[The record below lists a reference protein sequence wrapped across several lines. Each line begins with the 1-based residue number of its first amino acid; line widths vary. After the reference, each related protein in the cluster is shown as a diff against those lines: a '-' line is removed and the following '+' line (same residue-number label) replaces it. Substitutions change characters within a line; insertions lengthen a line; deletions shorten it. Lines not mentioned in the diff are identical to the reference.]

1 MENIVKA
8 LRWFVI
14 PFFAIFLM
22 SHNVSAYTA
31 KPISVNSLE
40 YYGTYTAQSNAGL
53 ASNCELEYWPYV
65 SQNGCN
71 NALANGSWVS
81 SESSLPFMTGEV
93 FLNNKAK
100 YSAMTQLRIPFSPD
114 PEMAGQHFMF
124 EFDMDITNSN
134 GNELSTNQF
143 NLIYGRTSTCKISLN
158 DYTIKDKVSCT
169 FVTIDENPI
178 GQILIDMDLSEY
190 SYTSG
195 DSFVIAVYGP
205 WGYDTWGDYYENPL
219 IANLSS
225 TDLYFNWSAVWYVP
239 DAGSGAIEDIVNDW
253 KDKQEQAAAD
263 VSAQSP
269 EDIAN
274 ATNQQTT
281 NIIGIISS
289 FLSAITNFSA
299 GTCDLALDFPSYAG
313 GVMTVN
319 VCQNRDRGGN
329 LIALFTSL
337 TLIMF
342 YLPLAFKLLSMIY
355 NEIRSFTNG

>member
-1 MENIVKA
+1 MEDIIKA

-22 SHNVSAYTA
+22 SHNASAYTA
-31 KPISVNSLE
+31 KPITVNSLE

-53 ASNCELEYWPYV
+53 ASNCLLESWPYV
-65 SQNGCN
+65 SQNGCD
-71 NALANGSWVS
+71 NALANGSWS
-81 SESSLPFMTGEV
+81 SSQTSLPFMTGEV
-93 FLNNKAK
+93 FFNNKAK

-114 PEMAGQHFMF
+114 QEMAGQHFMF

-134 GNELSTNQF
+134 GNALSSNQF

-158 DYTIKDKVSCT
+158 DAEYADKVKCS

-190 SYTSG
+190 SYTEG

-205 WGYDTWGDYYENPL
+205 WGYDNWGDYYENPL

-225 TDLYFNWSAVWYVP
+225 TDLYFNWSAVWYIP
-239 DAGSGAIEDIVNDW
+239 DAGSGAIEDIITDW
-253 KDKQEQAAAD
+253 KDKEEQAAGK
-263 VSAQSP
+263 VEEQTP

-313 GVMTVN
+313 GSMSVN
-319 VCQNRDRGGN
+319 VCQNRDRAGS

-337 TLIMF
+337 TLILF

>member
-1 MENIVKA
+1 MEDIIKA
-8 LRWFVI
+8 LRWFII

-31 KPISVNSLE
+31 KPISVNSVG
-40 YYGTYTAQSNAGL
+40 YYGSSTAQSNAGL
-53 ASNCELEYWPYV
+53 ASNCELEFWPYV

-71 NALANGSWVS
+71 NSLANGSWNS
-81 SESSLPFMTGEV
+81 SQTSLPFMTGEV

-100 YSAMTQLRIPFSPD
+100 YSAMTQLTILFSPD
-114 PEMAGQHFMF
+114 QEMAGQHFMF
-124 EFDMDITNSN
+124 EFDIDITNSN
-134 GNELSTNQF
+134 GNALSTNQF
-143 NLIYGRTSTCKISLN
+143 NLIYARTSSCNIYLN
-158 DYTIKDKVSCT
+158 NAIYAEKVNCS
-169 FVTIDENPI
+169 FVTIDKNPI
-178 GQILIDMDLSEY
+178 GQILIDMDLSNY

-195 DSFVIAVYGP
+195 DSFSIYVNGP
-205 WGYDTWGDYYENPL
+205 YGYDAYNDYYENPL

-225 TDLYFNWSAVWYVP
+225 TDLFFNWSAVWYVP
-239 DAGSGAIEDIVNDW
+239 DAGEGAIEDIITDW
-253 KDKQEQAAAD
+253 KDKQEQAADD
-263 VSAQSP
+263 VKKQSP

-299 GTCDLALDFPSYAG
+299 GTCELPLDFPSYAG
-313 GVMTVN
+313 GQMTVN
-319 VCQNRDRGGN
+319 VCQNRDRAGD
-329 LIALFTSL
+329 LISLFTSL

>member
-1 MENIVKA
+1 MEDIIKA

-31 KPISVNSLE
+31 KPISVNGLE
-40 YYGTYTAQSNAGL
+40 YYGTYTSQSNAGL
-53 ASNCELEYWPYV
+53 TSNCSLEAWPYV
-65 SQNGCN
+65 SQSGCDN
-71 NALANGSWVS
+71 NLANGSWTS
-81 SESSLPFMTGEV
+81 SADPLPFMTGEV
-93 FLNNKAK
+93 FLNNKAY

-114 PEMAGQHFMF
+114 EEMAGQHFMF

-134 GNELSTNQF
+134 GNALSTNQF
-143 NLIYGRTSTCKISLN
+143 NLIYARTSSCKIYLN
-158 DYTIKDKVSCT
+158 DTIYVDNVTCS
-169 FVTIDENPI
+169 FVTIDKNPI
-178 GQILIDMDLSEY
+178 GQILIDMDLSNY

-195 DSFVIAVYGP
+195 DSFMIYVNGP
-205 WGYDTWGDYYENPL
+205 YGYDNWGDYYENPL

-239 DAGSGAIEDIVNDW
+239 DAGSGAIEDIISDW
-253 KDKQEQAAAD
+253 KDKEQQSAD
-263 VSAQSP
+263 AVAAQSP

-274 ATNQQTT
+274 ATNEQTT

-313 GVMTVN
+313 GSMTVN
-319 VCQNRDRGGN
+319 VCQNRDRAGN
-329 LIALFTSL
+329 LISLFTSL